1 MHGYPLPTFNHED
14 LPTWDEIYQV
24 IKNKEYI
31 YDLTNPIDES
41 NLDPRYKVPTVWKN
55 MVLFVNQINY
65 MYHHDKTKYPPKDSD
80 SIGIIES
87 DNGEPIRDEVFALL
101 VNNVV
106 NSGATNRR
114 LVESHSYTGPFK
126 VDDFNIFHPAITISL
141 AVNAGAGTEF
151 ITYRYN
157 PEEFERIIHYIFAEV
172 IDYFEKGIGWKDEN
186 GRLIESDKTPVTC
199 NSGVDPAL

>member
-1 MHGYPLPTFNHED
+1 MYGSQVPTFNHED

-24 IKNKEYI
+24 IKNKEYV

-41 NLDPRYKVPTVWKN
+41 NLDPRYKVPTIWKN

-80 SIGIIES
+80 SICIIES
-87 DNGEPIRDEVFALL
+87 DNGEPIRHEVFALL

-106 NSGATNRR
+106 NHGAGNRR
-114 LVESHSYTGPFK
+114 LSESHSYTGPFK

-151 ITYRYN
+151 ITYRSN

-172 IDYFEKGIGWKDEN
+172 IDYFENGIGWKDEN
-186 GRLIESDKTPVTC
+186 GRLIESDKSPVTC